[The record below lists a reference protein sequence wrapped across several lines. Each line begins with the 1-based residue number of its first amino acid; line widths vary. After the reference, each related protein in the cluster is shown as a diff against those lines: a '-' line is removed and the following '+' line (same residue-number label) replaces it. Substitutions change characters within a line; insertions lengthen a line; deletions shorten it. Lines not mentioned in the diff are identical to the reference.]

1 MEFLES
7 FEIINKV
14 LKNNGINIKD
24 IQEYDGIAVKMLS
37 LSNTLDERESGNQTH
52 IAITGAQMDIFPY
65 LRASGY
71 FDEEYENRDELLKKY
86 FTLRIPIILLR
97 DNYQYLKDSD
107 KEDVE
112 KIDFD
117 DSELRVFS
125 HVVRSRRK
133 NGGDQLQL
141 SFKDYDD
148 VAFIRFRSLI
158 HKDDYLIILK
168 LKGKLEYE
176 FYGIRNRDSIFDNAD
191 LSVLNNKF
199 KKINNSTF
207 IYPDNICSEDSRNLA
222 NDIIKAFKA
231 WLREGELKD
240 KTISNY
246 ISGINKICNEFK
258 EDILELKPVEFE
270 KFYNEIK
277 ENNEFQKINQQ
288 SNRTLSSA
296 LLKYREFINL
306 ENICFSLNKAH
317 NRIVFGAPGTG
328 KSYKIN
334 KEIKENNLKKLSK
347 RVTFHPNYTYS
358 QFVGSYKPVS
368 KVVVE
373 NNEKKEIVA
382 YEFVAGPFLNVLIEA
397 LKDENKGIPHV
408 LIIEEINRA
417 NPAGVFGDVFQ
428 LLDRNSDGKSTYTIN
443 MPTEMKK
450 FVNKEL
456 GFDSNNY
463 IDELYIPNNMYI
475 WATMNSADQG
485 VYPMDSAFKR
495 RWSFEYIGIDKN
507 EEKLKGKE
515 YEFISLKDKDNTYSL
530 YEWNTVRKA
539 INKKLKV
546 DGKVNE
552 DKLLGPFFLSKTELL
567 RCKENQE
574 EFDEIF
580 KSKVLMYLY
589 EDILKHKKI
598 DFFIEG
604 VQTLSDVMNAYDNGK
619 VFNFEIEKRQA
630 EGDNYNLKVAEE
642 QSSYKTKE

>member
-71 FDEEYENRDELLKKY
+71 FDEEYEKLKKY

-148 VAFIRFRSLI
+148 VAFIRFRRLI

-246 ISGINKICNEFK
+246 ISGINKKCNEFK
-258 EDILELKPVEFE
+258 EDILELNHVEFE

-277 ENNEFQKINQQ
+277 ENIEFQKINQQ

-306 ENICFSLNKAH
+306 ENIYFSLNKAH

-368 KVVVE
+368 KVSVE

-408 LIIEEINRA
+408 LVIEEINRA

-630 EGDNYNLKVAEE
+630 DGDNYNLKIAEE

>member
-148 VAFIRFRSLI
+148 VAFIRFRRLI

-258 EDILELKPVEFE
+258 EDILELNHVEFE

-277 ENNEFQKINQQ
+277 ENIEFQKINQQ

-368 KVVVE
+368 KVSVE

-408 LIIEEINRA
+408 LVIEEINRA

-507 EEKLKGKE
+507 EEKLKGKD
-515 YEFISLKDKDNTYSL
+515 YEFISLKDKGNTYSL

-539 INKKLKV
+539 INKKLK
-546 DGKVNE
+546 GKVNE

-580 KSKVLMYLY
+580 KSKVLMYIY

-619 VFNFEIEKRQA
+619 VFNFEIEKRQV
-630 EGDNYNLKVAEE
+630 EGDNYNLKVAEG
-642 QSSYKTKE
+642 QSSYNTKG

>member
-52 IAITGAQMDIFPY
+52 IAITGAQIDIFPY

-71 FDEEYENRDELLKKY
+71 FDEEYENRDEILKKY

-97 DNYQYLKDSD
+97 DNYKYLKDSD
-107 KEDVE
+107 KEYME

-148 VAFIRFRSLI
+148 IAFIRFRRLI

-207 IYPDNICSEDSRNLA
+207 IYPDNICSEDSRNLE

-306 ENICFSLNKAH
+306 ENVCFSLNKAH

-358 QFVGSYKPVS
+358 QFVGSYKPAS

-408 LIIEEINRA
+408 LVIEEINRA

-456 GFDSNNY
+456 GIDSNNY

-507 EEKLKGKE
+507 EEKLKGKD
-515 YEFISLKDKDNTYSL
+515 YEFISLKDKGNTYSL

-539 INKKLKV
+539 INKKLK
-546 DGKVNE
+546 GKVNE

-580 KSKVLMYLY
+580 KSKVLMYIY

-619 VFNFEIEKRQA
+619 VFNFEIEKRQV
-630 EGDNYNLKVAEE
+630 EGDNYNLKVAEG
-642 QSSYKTKE
+642 QSSYNTKG

>member
-97 DNYQYLKDSD
+97 DNYKYLKDSD
-107 KEDVE
+107 KEDME

-148 VAFIRFRSLI
+148 VAFIRFRRLI

-207 IYPDNICSEDSRNLA
+207 IYPDDICSEDSRNLE

-408 LIIEEINRA
+408 LVIEEINRA
-417 NPAGVFGDVFQ
+417 NTAGVFGDVFQ
-428 LLDRNSDGKSTYTIN
+428 LLDRNSDGKSMYTIN
-443 MPTEMKK
+443 MATEMKK

-507 EEKLKGKE
+507 EEKLKGKD
-515 YEFISLKDKDNTYSL
+515 YEFISLKDKGNTYSL

-539 INKKLKV
+539 INKKLK
-546 DGKVNE
+546 GKVNE

-619 VFNFEIEKRQA
+619 VFNFEIEKRQV

-642 QSSYKTKE
+642 QSSYNTKG

>member
-71 FDEEYENRDELLKKY
+71 FDEEYENRDEILKKY

-97 DNYQYLKDSD
+97 DNYKYLKDSD
-107 KEDVE
+107 KEYME

-148 VAFIRFRSLI
+148 IAFIRFRRLI

-207 IYPDNICSEDSRNLA
+207 IYPDNICSEDSRNLE

-306 ENICFSLNKAH
+306 ENVCFSLNKAH

-358 QFVGSYKPVS
+358 QFVGSYKPAS

-408 LIIEEINRA
+408 LVIEEINRA

-456 GFDSNNY
+456 GIDSNNY

-507 EEKLKGKE
+507 EEKLKGKD
-515 YEFISLKDKDNTYSL
+515 YEFISLKDKGNTYSL

-539 INKKLKV
+539 INKKLK
-546 DGKVNE
+546 GKVNE

-580 KSKVLMYLY
+580 KSKVLMYIY

-619 VFNFEIEKRQA
+619 VFNFEIEKRQV
-630 EGDNYNLKVAEE
+630 EGDNYNLKVAEG
-642 QSSYKTKE
+642 QSSYNTKG

>member
-408 LIIEEINRA
+408 LVIEEINRA

>member
-1 MEFLES
+1 MF
-7 FEIINKV
+7 
-14 LKNNGINIKD
+14 
-24 IQEYDGIAVKMLS
+24 
-37 LSNTLDERESGNQTH
+37 
-52 IAITGAQMDIFPY
+52 
-65 LRASGY
+65 
-71 FDEEYENRDELLKKY
+71 
-86 FTLRIPIILLR
+86 
-97 DNYQYLKDSD
+97 
-107 KEDVE
+107 
-112 KIDFD
+112 
-117 DSELRVFS
+117 
-125 HVVRSRRK
+125 
-133 NGGDQLQL
+133 
-141 SFKDYDD
+141 
-148 VAFIRFRSLI
+148 
-158 HKDDYLIILK
+158 
-168 LKGKLEYE
+168 
-176 FYGIRNRDSIFDNAD
+176 
-191 LSVLNNKF
+191 
-199 KKINNSTF
+199 
-207 IYPDNICSEDSRNLA
+207 
-222 NDIIKAFKA
+222 
-231 WLREGELKD
+231 
-240 KTISNY
+240 
-246 ISGINKICNEFK
+246 
-258 EDILELKPVEFE
+258 
-270 KFYNEIK
+270 
-277 ENNEFQKINQQ
+277 
-288 SNRTLSSA
+288 
-296 LLKYREFINL
+296 
-306 ENICFSLNKAH
+306 
-317 NRIVFGAPGTG
+317 
-328 KSYKIN
+328 
-334 KEIKENNLKKLSK
+334 K

-358 QFVGSYKPVS
+358 QFIGAYKPIS
-368 KVVVE
+368 KSIIE
-373 NNEKKEIVA
+373 NGIEKEIIS
-382 YEFVAGPFLNVLIEA
+382 YEFVPGIFLRVLIKA

-408 LIIEEINRA
+408 LVIEEINRA

-507 EEKLKGKE
+507 EEKLKGKD

-552 DKLLGPFFLSKTELL
+552 DKLLGPFFLSKSELL

-619 VFNFEIEKRQA
+619 VFNFEIEKRQV
-630 EGDNYNLKVAEE
+630 EGENYNLKVAEE
-642 QSSYKTKE
+642 QSSYNTKG

>member
-148 VAFIRFRSLI
+148 VAFIRFRRLI

-258 EDILELKPVEFE
+258 EDILELNHVEFE

-277 ENNEFQKINQQ
+277 ENIEFQKINQQ

-306 ENICFSLNKAH
+306 ENIYFSLNKAH

-368 KVVVE
+368 KVSVE

-408 LIIEEINRA
+408 LVIEEINRA

-463 IDELYIPNNMYI
+463 IDELFIPYIMYI
-475 WATMNSADQG
+475 WATMNRADQG
-485 VYPMDSAFKR
+485 MYPMDSAFKR

-630 EGDNYNLKVAEE
+630 DGDNYNLKIAEE

>member
-148 VAFIRFRSLI
+148 VAFIRFRRLI

-258 EDILELKPVEFE
+258 EDILELNHVEFE

-277 ENNEFQKINQQ
+277 ENIEFQKINQQ

-368 KVVVE
+368 KVSVE

-408 LIIEEINRA
+408 LVIEEINRA

-630 EGDNYNLKVAEE
+630 DGDNYNLKIAEE

>member
-52 IAITGAQMDIFPY
+52 IAITGEQMDIFPY

-97 DNYQYLKDSD
+97 ENYKYLKDSD
-107 KEDVE
+107 KEYME

-133 NGGDQLQL
+133 NGGEQLQL

-148 VAFIRFRSLI
+148 VAFIRFRRLI

-207 IYPDNICSEDSRNLA
+207 IYPDNICSEDSRNLE

-258 EDILELKPVEFE
+258 EDILELKPVGFE

-296 LLKYREFINL
+296 LIKYREFINL
-306 ENICFSLNKAH
+306 QNICFSLNKAH

-334 KEIKENNLKKLSK
+334 KAIKENNLKKLSK

-408 LIIEEINRA
+408 LVIEEINRA

-443 MPTEMKK
+443 MPNEMKK

-456 GFDSNNY
+456 GIDSNNY

-507 EEKLKGKE
+507 EEELKGKD
-515 YEFISLKDKDNTYSL
+515 YEFISLKDKENTYSL

-546 DGKVNE
+546 DGKINE

-619 VFNFEIEKRQA
+619 VFNFEIEKRQV
-630 EGDNYNLKVAEE
+630 EGDNYNLKVVEE
-642 QSSYKTKE
+642 QSSYNTKG

>member
-24 IQEYDGIAVKMLS
+24 IEEYDGIAVKMLS
-37 LSNTLDERESGNQTH
+37 LSNTLDDRESGNQTH

-86 FTLRIPIILLR
+86 FTLRIPIILSR

-107 KEDVE
+107 KEDIENIV
-112 KIDFD
+112 FD

-148 VAFIRFRSLI
+148 VAFIRFRRLI

-199 KKINNSTF
+199 KKINSSTF
-207 IYPDNICSEDSRNLA
+207 IYPDNLCSEDSRNLE

-258 EDILELKPVEFE
+258 EDILELKPVDFE

-277 ENNEFQKINQQ
+277 ENKEFKKINQQ

-368 KVVVE
+368 KVIME
-373 NNEKKEIVA
+373 NNEKKEVVA

-397 LKDENKGIPHV
+397 LKDEKKGIPHV
-408 LIIEEINRA
+408 LVIEEINRA

-456 GFDSNNY
+456 GIDSNNY

-507 EEKLKGKE
+507 EEKLKGE
-515 YEFISLKDKDNTYSL
+515 DYEFISLKDKDNTYSL
-530 YEWNTVRKA
+530 YEWNAVRKA

-619 VFNFEIEKRQA
+619 VFNFEIEKRQVK
-630 EGDNYNLKVAEE
+630 GDNYNLKVAEE
-642 QSSYKTKE
+642 QSSYNTKG

>member
-97 DNYQYLKDSD
+97 DNYKYLKDSD
-107 KEDVE
+107 KEYME

-148 VAFIRFRSLI
+148 VAFIRFRRLI

-207 IYPDNICSEDSRNLA
+207 IYPDNICSEDSRNLE

-306 ENICFSLNKAH
+306 ENRCFSLNKAH

-368 KVVVE
+368 KVVVK

-408 LIIEEINRA
+408 LVIEEINRA

-456 GFDSNNY
+456 GIDSNNY

-495 RWSFEYIGIDKN
+495 RWSFEYIGIDNN

-515 YEFISLKDKDNTYSL
+515 YEFINLKDKGNTYSL

-567 RCKENQE
+567 RCKENQQ

-619 VFNFEIEKRQA
+619 VFNFEIEKRQVG
-630 EGDNYNLKVAEE
+630 GDNYNLKIAEE

>member
-148 VAFIRFRSLI
+148 VAFIRFRRLI

-258 EDILELKPVEFE
+258 EDILELNHVEFE

-277 ENNEFQKINQQ
+277 ENIEFQKINQQ

-306 ENICFSLNKAH
+306 ENIYFSLNKAH

-368 KVVVE
+368 KVSVE

-408 LIIEEINRA
+408 LVIEEINRA

-450 FVNKEL
+450 FLNKEL

-630 EGDNYNLKVAEE
+630 DGDNYNLKIAEE